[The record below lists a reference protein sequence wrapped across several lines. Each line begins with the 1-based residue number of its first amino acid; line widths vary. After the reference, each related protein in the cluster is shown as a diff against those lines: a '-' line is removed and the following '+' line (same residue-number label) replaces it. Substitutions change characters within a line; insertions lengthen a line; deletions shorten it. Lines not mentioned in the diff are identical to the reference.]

1 LSSRSPNPDAVQALV
16 SDLRDSFTGVVVT
29 DSTFPSGA
37 LFLDVR
43 LNQRVWVLMYSPQHD
58 RYGIDELR
66 GDDGFSTG
74 YAHSASSFAEASQI
88 LLGLLRAAT
97 EAE

>member
-1 LSSRSPNPDAVQALV
+1 
-16 SDLRDSFTGVVVT
+16 
-29 DSTFPSGA
+29 
-37 LFLDVR
+37 